1 MLIPGRE
8 KTSAELRNLFFDTA
22 DDLLLALNESGLH
35 LERTPGDPMLM
46 REVRRIVH
54 TLKGDAAACDFHEL
68 AELAHGLEDLL
79 SAHLDPVATTE
90 LPRLVLQA
98 ADTFEAML
106 NAYRN
111 RLAVPNAETLR
122 GLIAQLT
129 GAQAEQEPAH
139 EPVTWSEYERL
150 AISEALAHGKQVL
163 QVAIE
168 FSPDCAMR
176 VAGRG
181 LLHKVL
187 AGLGEVLAASDAGEN
202 EGGCCFA
209 VASKLSLPAV
219 QQACQIPGIA
229 AKVTLTAI
237 SPSVSHLTSAPAQG
251 QADEEGIKFSRREI
265 LRVEAR
271 RMDAVLNMVGELVI
285 AKSMMQQVL
294 SEFGARF
301 PKDAL
306 RGRMADAVSLH
317 TQVLSS
323 LQRAV
328 MKIRMVPVEQLF
340 RRFPRLVRD
349 VAEAGGKDV
358 ALAVEGQ
365 DTDLD
370 KSILDA
376 LAEPLAH
383 LVRNAVDHGIEKP
396 ETRIAAGK
404 QPKGTV
410 RLSARHQGNQIVI
423 TVGDDGRGIDQAK
436 LLARAIEQG
445 LITREDGATL
455 SEAEAQRLIFEPG
468 LSTAEKVTEISGRGV
483 GMDVVKNTVQRL
495 KGTVAVQSE
504 PGSGTTCVLKL
515 PLTVAI
521 IRAMLFR
528 IGSPLYAVPL
538 DNVQEIARVTP
549 EQLHHVA
556 GHDVV
561 QLRNQMLPVVRLS
574 PAAEGE
580 YAAQRKLFVAVIS
593 GPDTRFALI
602 VDKLAGEEE
611 LVIKPLDDELV
622 AHDAVSGA
630 SVLGDGTVALILN
643 VAVLAERSRG
653 SSAGPMSAERAGEGE
668 LGATV

>member
-1 MLIPGRE
+1 MPGRE
-8 KTSAELRNLFFDTA
+8 KTNAELRNLFFDTA
-22 DDLLLALNESGLH
+22 DDLLQALNENGLH
-35 LERTPGDPMLM
+35 LERTPGEPALM

-79 SAHLDPVATTE
+79 SAHLDPAATQE

-111 RLAVPNAETLR
+111 RLVVPNAETLR
-122 GLIAQLT
+122 EMIAQLT
-129 GAQAEQEPAH
+129 GAQVAQEPSH
-139 EPVTWSEYERL
+139 ERVTWSEYERL
-150 AISEALAHGKQVL
+150 AISEALAAGKQVL
-163 QVAIE
+163 QVAVE

-187 AGLGEVLAASDAGEN
+187 AGLGEVLAASEAGD
-202 EGGCCFA
+202 GGCHFA
-209 VASKLSLPAV
+209 VSTKLNPATV
-219 QQACQIPGIA
+219 RQACQIPGIA
-229 AKVTLTAI
+229 TKAVVTAV
-237 SPSVSHLTSAPAQG
+237 SPSLPHLTSTPEVA
-251 QADEEGIKFSRREI
+251 EVEGFKFSRREI

-301 PKDAL
+301 PKDPL
-306 RGRMADAVSLH
+306 RGRMADALSSH

-383 LVRNAVDHGIEKP
+383 LVRNAVDHGVEKP
-396 ETRIAAGK
+396 EARIAAGK

-410 RLSARHQGNQIVI
+410 RLAARHQGNQIVI
-423 TVGDDGRGIDQAK
+423 TVGDDGRGVDQAK
-436 LLARAIEQG
+436 IVARAIEQG
-445 LITREDGATL
+445 LITREDGAAL
-455 SEAEAQRLIFEPG
+455 SESEVLRLIFEPG

-483 GMDVVKNTVQRL
+483 GMDVVRNTVQRL

-504 PGSGTTCVLKL
+504 PGGGTTCVLKL

-528 IGSPLYAVPL
+528 IGNPLYAVPL

-549 EQLHHVA
+549 DQLHHVA
-556 GHDVV
+556 GQEVV
-561 QLRNQMLPVVRLS
+561 QLRSQMLPVVRLS
-574 PAAEGE
+574 AAAEGE
-580 YAAQRKLFVAVIS
+580 YATQRKLFVAVIS
-593 GPDTRFALI
+593 GPDKRIALV

-643 VAVLAERSRG
+643 VAALSERSRG
-653 SSAGPMSAERAGEGE
+653 KTSDPVAGRAQEDE
-668 LGATV
+668 LGAIV